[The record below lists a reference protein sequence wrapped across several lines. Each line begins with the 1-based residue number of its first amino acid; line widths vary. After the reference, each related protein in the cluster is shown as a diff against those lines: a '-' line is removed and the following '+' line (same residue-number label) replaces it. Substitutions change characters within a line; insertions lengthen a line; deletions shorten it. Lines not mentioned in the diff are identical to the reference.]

1 MIVSYLA
8 DQYFIP
14 VMRDWSSYN
23 ESLVRR
29 GQILLDFDV
38 IDNWYKDL
46 DIINRAK
53 VGEPYAYPNS
63 FVQLLGY
70 MRAYFHLPY
79 RQTEGVV
86 KAHAGNKVPSIPH
99 YSTIN
104 RRVNRLDIR
113 INEKVGNDIVIAIDS
128 TGIKVSNRGEWIRHK
143 WHIRKGYLK
152 IHVAVDIRKK
162 KILSLETTSEEVH
175 DGQVLKRLVD
185 RTSEKNRVKRALA
198 DGTYDSNSNFRYLT
212 QNHIQAGIKT
222 RRNSKVNSTNC
233 KSRNMAVLRQQRNIK
248 RWKRSVS
255 YGYRWM
261 VETVFSS
268 MKRMFGE
275 HVTAR
280 KFPNMIKEMFLKASL
295 YNRFSSMT

>member
-1 MIVSYLA
+1 
-8 DQYFIP
+8 
-14 VMRDWSSYN
+14 MRDWSSYN
-23 ESLVRR
+23 KSLVRR
-29 GQILLDFDV
+29 GQVLLDFDV
-38 IDNWYKDL
+38 IDNWYKEL
-46 DIINRAK
+46 EIMNRGK
-53 VGEPYAYPNS
+53 VGEPFAYPSS
-63 FVQLLGY
+63 FLQVLGY
-70 MRAYFHLPY
+70 MRVYFHLPY

-86 KAHAGNKVPSIPH
+86 KAHAGNRVPSIPH

-104 RRVNRLDIR
+104 RRVNELDIQ

-175 DGQVLKRLVD
+175 DGRVLKNLVD
-185 RTSEKNRVKRALA
+185 HTLEKNTVKRVLG
-198 DGTYDSNSNFRYLT
+198 DGTYDSNNNFRYLSK
-212 QNHIQAGIKT
+212 NHIQAGIKT
-222 RRNSKVNSTNC
+222 RRNSKVRPTNC
-233 KSRNMAVLRQQRNIK
+233 KTRNMAVIRQQGNIR

-255 YGYRWM
+255 YGQRWM

-275 HVTAR
+275 HVSAR

-295 YNRFSSMT
+295 YNLFNRMI

>member
-1 MIVSYLA
+1 
-8 DQYFIP
+8 
-14 VMRDWSSYN
+14 MRDWSSYN

-29 GQILLDFDV
+29 GQVLLDFDV
-38 IDNWYKDL
+38 IDNWYKEL
-46 DIINRAK
+46 EIMNRAK
-53 VGEPYAYPNS
+53 VGEPYSYPSS
-63 FVQLLGY
+63 FLQLLGY
-70 MRAYFHLPY
+70 MRIYFHLPY

-113 INEKVGNDIVIAIDS
+113 INEKVGNDIIIAIDS

-175 DGQVLKRLVD
+175 DGQVLKKLVD
-185 RTSEKNRVKRALA
+185 HTLEKNKVKRALG
-198 DGTYDSNSNFRYLT
+198 DGSYDSNSNFRYLSK
-212 QNHIQAGIKT
+212 NHIQAGIKT
-222 RRNSKVNSTNC
+222 RRNSKVRSTNC
-233 KSRNMAVLRQQRNIK
+233 KARNMAVLRQQRNPK
-248 RWKRSVS
+248 RWKHSVS
-255 YGYRWM
+255 YGHRWM
-261 VETVFSS
+261 AETVFSS

-275 HVTAR
+275 HVSAR
-280 KFPNMIKEMFLKASL
+280 KFPNMCCVE
-295 YNRFSSMT
+295 

>member
-1 MIVSYLA
+1 
-8 DQYFIP
+8 
-14 VMRDWSSYN
+14 MRDWSSYN

-29 GQILLDFDV
+29 GQVLLDFDV

-261 VETVFSS
+261 FETVFSS

>member
-1 MIVSYLA
+1 
-8 DQYFIP
+8 
-14 VMRDWSSYN
+14 MRDWSSYN

-29 GQILLDFDV
+29 GQVLLDFDV
-38 IDNWYKDL
+38 IDNWDKEL
-46 DIINRAK
+46 EIMNRAK

-86 KAHAGNKVPSIPH
+86 KAHAVDKVPSIPH

-104 RRVNRLDIR
+104 RRVNRLDIQ

-152 IHVAVDIRKK
+152 IHVAVDIKKK

-175 DGQVLKRLVD
+175 DGRVLKNLVD
-185 RTSEKNRVKRALA
+185 HTLKKNTVKRILG
-198 DGTYDSNSNFRYLT
+198 DGTYDSNSNFRYLST
-212 QNHIQAGIKT
+212 KHIKSGIKT
-222 RRNSKVNSTNC
+222 RRNSKVRPTNC
-233 KSRNMAVLRQQRNIK
+233 KSRNMAVIRQQTNFK
-248 RWKRSVS
+248 GWKHSVS
-255 YGYRWM
+255 YGQRWM
-261 VETVFSS
+261 AETVFSS

-275 HVTAR
+275 HVSAK

-295 YNRFSSMT
+295 YNMFNRMI